1 MKTIFRNLLA
11 LFLIAG
17 LQTQAA
23 PVFESAVTAI
33 GESTAITID
42 KPAGTQAGD
51 LLVAALMLDRG
62 TRIEVTTPSG
72 WALLRRSDA
81 SRYVGMA
88 TYYRIASASEP
99 SSYSFPLDETSKWAA
114 SISRISGADS
124 EKPIDISG
132 RATGKKGDVTAPSL
146 TTRSDNTLVLA
157 FYTNRRNATYT
168 PDASTALQ
176 YDEPNYPEGLPS
188 NMLATFEQAKI
199 GATGNKTAAPSKNDR
214 HWVAMQIV
222 IAAGE
227 PAAADLSG
235 FSVAAAD
242 TTVGN
247 ATVLTITDAKDTD
260 GSPLNGPVA
269 AAVASSL
276 DNLVFDDDVV
286 FTDGSAT
293 LSILLTT
300 AATHSLTIG
309 LAGVSNA
316 ETAAATVSRRAVTL
330 TANAQSKLQDDPDPA
345 LTYALTAGTLIE
357 GVVLTGELTREPGEE
372 PGTYTIQQGTLNNA
386 NNPAYAITFVSAD
399 FEITAPVIVPPPVVV
414 PSSGI
419 WISAEEIADLPMTG
433 DPWRLLKNDA
443 DTYWGVPN
451 LSDQEDKA
459 NIYTMSK
466 AIVYARTGI
475 ESYRTEV
482 IEACMQAIGTEA
494 GGRTLALGR
503 NLAAFVIAADLVG
516 LPPEEDVLF
525 RAWLEEVTTEPMT
538 EGINLI
544 WTHENRPNNWG
555 THAGASRAAVA
566 VYLGDRDEL
575 DRIAQVFKGYL
586 GDRNSYAGFKYGDL
600 YWQADPARP
609 VGINPKGATIQ
620 GHNVDGVLPDDQ
632 RRAAAGEFT
641 WPPPKEN
648 YVYEGL
654 QGALLQAVILSR
666 AGYDV
671 WNWEDKALLR
681 AFTWLHD
688 VADFPAEGDDLWQPF
703 IVNHYYGTNFPTPA
717 TSRSGKNV
725 ARTCWTHQ

>member
-1 MKTIFRNLLA
+1 
-11 LFLIAG
+11 
-17 LQTQAA
+17 
-23 PVFESAVTAI
+23 
-33 GESTAITID
+33 
-42 KPAGTQAGD
+42 
-51 LLVAALMLDRG
+51 
-62 TRIEVTTPSG
+62 
-72 WALLRRSDA
+72 
-81 SRYVGMA
+81 
-88 TYYRIASASEP
+88 
-99 SSYSFPLDETSKWAA
+99 
-114 SISRISGADS
+114 
-124 EKPIDISG
+124 
-132 RATGKKGDVTAPSL
+132 
-146 TTRSDNTLVLA
+146 
-157 FYTNRRNATYT
+157 
-168 PDASTALQ
+168 
-176 YDEPNYPEGLPS
+176 
-188 NMLATFEQAKI
+188 
-199 GATGNKTAAPSKNDR
+199 
-214 HWVAMQIV
+214 
-222 IAAGE
+222 
-227 PAAADLSG
+227 
-235 FSVAAAD
+235 
-242 TTVGN
+242 
-247 ATVLTITDAKDTD
+247 
-260 GSPLNGPVA
+260 
-269 AAVASSL
+269 
-276 DNLVFDDDVV
+276 
-286 FTDGSAT
+286 
-293 LSILLTT
+293 
-300 AATHSLTIG
+300 
-309 LAGVSNA
+309 
-316 ETAAATVSRRAVTL
+316 
-330 TANAQSKLQDDPDPA
+330 NAQSKQQDDPDPA
-345 LTYALTAGTLIE
+345 LTYTLTAGTLID
-357 GVVLTGELTREPGEE
+357 GIPLTGELTREPGETA
-372 PGTYTIQQGTLNNA
+372 GIYAIQQGTLTAA
-386 NNPAYAITFVSAD
+386 NNPAYAIIFVPANL
-399 FEITAPVIVPPPVVV
+399 EIIAPVIIPPPVVV

-433 DPWRLLKNDA
+433 DPWRLLKADA

-475 ESYRTEV
+475 ESYRTDV

-503 NLAAFVIAADLVG
+503 NLAAFVIAADLIG
-516 LPPEEDVLF
+516 LPPEEDAIF
-525 RAWLEEVTTEPMT
+525 RAWLEEVTNEPMT

-566 VYLGDRDEL
+566 VYLNDRDEL

-600 YWQADPARP
+600 YWQADPAHP

-703 IVNHYYGTNFPTPA
+703 IVNHYYGTDFPTPA